1 MFKQEDTHIYS
12 YWNGERVAWVDPV
25 EVQINLEAHDPDFQK
40 NFKVLFDLVQTSND
54 ANAAKEI
61 VDLGRAM
68 FNLKEPKWD
77 EKEEKVVGLTT
88 LGVMRIVLDYIN
100 WVSELKKNGEDTVI
114 SSQSMDSPQESH
126 VTTSVTVDSGSISPD
141 K

>member
-1 MFKQEDTHIYS
+1 MQFNMLTFACASGHTKK
-12 YWNGERVAWVDPV
+12 V
-25 EVQINLEAHDPDFQK
+25 ENQSSLEH
-40 NFKVLFDLVQTSND
+40 VQTSND

-100 WVSELKKNGEDTVI
+100 WVSELKKNGEDTVT
-114 SSQSMDSPQESH
+114 SADVMDSG
-126 VTTSVTVDSGSISPD
+126 VDQPT
-141 K
+141 KNL